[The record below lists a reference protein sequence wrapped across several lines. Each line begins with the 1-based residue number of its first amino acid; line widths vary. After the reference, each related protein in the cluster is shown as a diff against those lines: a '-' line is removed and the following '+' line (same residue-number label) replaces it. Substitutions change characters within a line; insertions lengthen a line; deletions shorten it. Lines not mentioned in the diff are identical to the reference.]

1 MDLYLF
7 VKTLHVLSGTVLF
20 GTGAGIAFFMLSG
33 HLSGVPAAR
42 RLAAE
47 ATVRAD
53 FLFTHPAVIVQ
64 PLSGAWLVWQGGF
77 DWSDRWLLFASR
89 IAGMQGMYG
98 PCRNRAIMDAR
109 GAMSCLDLITLK
121 DYLGALKVS
130 ISRCMRIGL
139 IRPRHAGFKRPWWIG
154 CHCDVA
160 AATRQSQPS
169 IPFDRERRVAALIA
183 MTMSA
188 EMRHAVFA

>member
-7 VKTLHVLSGTVLF
+7 VKTLHVLSATVLF

-42 RLAAE
+42 RLAAA

-121 DYLGALKVS
+121 DYLGALEGLD
-130 ISRCMRIGL
+130 ISV
-139 IRPRHAGFKRPWWIG
+139 HADPLDPTPACR
-154 CHCDVA
+154 
-160 AATRQSQPS
+160 
-169 IPFDRERRVAALIA
+169 L
-183 MTMSA
+183 
-188 EMRHAVFA
+188 